1 MTLVRDTAG
10 QTGILDA
17 PFVAGEPTEVRLA
30 SGARVQL
37 AAGLVEARPD
47 GSLATRV
54 SFADIADGRSAPAAP
69 IAAAAEPERGPTETF
84 QEVREELR
92 VSKAVRET
100 DRIRVSVHTATTTET
115 VTEPVWSEAVEVRR
129 VPVGET
135 VTEVEDVRSEGGVT
149 IVPVYEE
156 VFVVERRLV
165 LRERLHVTLRREET
179 EARETITL
187 RHQTVE
193 VDRLPVAT
201 PPPGTRPA

>member
-1 MTLVRDTAG
+1 MTLVRDAAG
-10 QTGILDA
+10 QTGVLDS
-17 PFVAGEPTEVRLA
+17 PFVPGTPTDIRLA

-37 AAGLVEARPD
+37 PAGLVEARPD

-54 SFADIADGRSAPAAP
+54 SFADIAGGSPAAVAP
-69 IAAAAEPERGPTETF
+69 VEPERGPTETF
-84 QEVREELR
+84 QEIREELR

-100 DRIRVSVHTATTTET
+100 DRIRVTVHTATTTET
-115 VTEPVWSEAVEVRR
+115 ITEPVWSEAVEVRR

-165 LRERLHVTLRREET
+165 LRERLYVTLRREET
-179 EARETITL
+179 EARETVTL

-193 VDRLPVAT
+193 VERLPVA
-201 PPPGTRPA
+201 PPSPGTRPA